1 MSRVEQIEA
10 EIRRMPPD
18 ELALFRAW
26 FAEFDA
32 ELWDRQL
39 EADVKAGKLDSLTA
53 RALREHEAGN
63 STEL

>member
-1 MSRVEQIEA
+1 MSRVEQVES
-10 EIRRMPPD
+10 EIQRMSKE
-18 ELALFRAW
+18 ELASLRAW

-32 ELWDRQL
+32 QAWDRQF
-39 EADVKAGKLDSLTA
+39 EQDVKAGKLDELTA